1 MSFIEDYDVIVNE
14 HDIFYRRL
22 GMRKTFFQS
31 VREENLDEGIML
43 NFPYSN
49 LYFSCKSQTNAIPE
63 CRKFKRAGI
72 IPYTIIEDKKYFC
85 LGVDSKYGTLT
96 DFGGG
101 IKKDE
106 HFITGA
112 CRELE
117 EESLGIFNFTSKE
130 DIENVSKYSKTIYD
144 ATTAI
149 LFLHVKVNDLNSIVQ
164 EFHRR
169 MSKQNFV
176 ENSNIMWIPEDI
188 FFYLIKSGKTI
199 RNGKYIYPSVYK
211 VVNDLL
217 RSVSNINCIV

>member
-14 HDIFYRRL
+14 KDIFYRRL
-22 GMRKTFFQS
+22 GTRKTFFQS
-31 VREENLDEGIML
+31 IKEENLDEGMML

-49 LYFSCKSQTNAIPE
+49 LYFSCKSQTKVVPE
-63 CRKFKRAGI
+63 NRKFKRAGI

-101 IKKDE
+101 IKKE
-106 HFITGA
+106 ETFIEGA

-117 EESLGIFNFTSKE
+117 EESLGIFDFTSEK
-130 DIENVSKYSKTIYD
+130 DIKNITDYSKTIYD
-144 ATTAI
+144 GTTAI
-149 LFLHVKVNDLNSIVQ
+149 LFVHVKVNDLNSVVE

-169 MSKQNFV
+169 MNKQTFV

-211 VVNDLL
+211 IVNDLL
-217 RSVSNINCIV
+217 RSVSNSNCIV

>member
-1 MSFIEDYDVIVNE
+1 MSFIEDYDVIVNQK
-14 HDIFYRRL
+14 DIFYRRL
-22 GMRKTFFQS
+22 GVKKMFFQT
-31 VREENLDEGIML
+31 VTEEELDEGVIL

-49 LYFSCKSQTNAIPE
+49 LYFSSKTNTNVIPE
-63 CRKFKRAGI
+63 FRKFKRAGI
-72 IPYTIIEDKKYFC
+72 IPYTVISGIKYFC

-101 IKKDE
+101 VKKHEDFVE
-106 HFITGA
+106 AA

-117 EESLGIFNFTSKE
+117 EESLGIFDFTSKE
-130 DIENVSKYSKTIYD
+130 NIEMVRKYSKTVYD
-144 ATTAI
+144 NSTAVI
-149 LFLHVKVNDLNSIVQ
+149 FLHLNLNNLGTTVKEYQTRFSNENYA
-164 EFHRR
+164 
-169 MSKQNFV
+169 
-176 ENSNIMWIPEDI
+176 ENSNIMWIPEDA